1 MAHELDVKALRKSI
15 GLTQEQLA
23 ALMGITAIT
32 INRWEHRRTEPTNY
46 QVALLGRLELAA
58 KCAAAK
64 WIGPMLAANGPMA
77 GLTFLLNL
85 AADQESSREQPPD
98 PLDIGPRPA

>member
-1 MAHELDVKALRKSI
+1 MSYHMALDVKALRKSI

-23 ALMGITAIT
+23 ALMGITSIT
-32 INRWEHRRTEPTNY
+32 VNRWEHKRTEPTDY

-58 KCAAAK
+58 RCADAK
-64 WIGPMLAANGPMA
+64 RIGPMLAADGPMA

-85 AADQESSREQPPD
+85 AANQEARRTT
-98 PLDIGPRPA
+98 GRRAGGVGGG

>member
-23 ALMGITAIT
+23 SLMGITAIT
-32 INRWEHRRTEPTNY
+32 VNRWEHGRTEPTSY
-46 QVALLGRLELAA
+46 QVALLGRLALAA
-58 KCAAAK
+58 RCADARK
-64 WIGPMLAANGPMA
+64 IGNMLAADGPIA

-85 AADQESSREQPPD
+85 AVHQE
-98 PLDIGPRPA
+98 AAA